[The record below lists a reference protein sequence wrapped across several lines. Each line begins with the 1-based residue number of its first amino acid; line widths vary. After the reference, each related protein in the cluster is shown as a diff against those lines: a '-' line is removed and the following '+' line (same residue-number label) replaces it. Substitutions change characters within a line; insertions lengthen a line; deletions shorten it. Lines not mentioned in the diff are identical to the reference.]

1 MSRNVKEDIDQT
13 SFSSASSFLS
23 HVSRRGKEAVLL
35 ALAKLEA
42 KGVTVVEAT
51 GLVRCSQVMI
61 CFDICDLHLPVIGY
75 LAKTA
80 PHREPFPGCENLVE
94 IDLKRSMIG
103 LCEVTFAKL
112 SEAAHLCPYA
122 RAHVCTGASL
132 LWSKGRNFSIQ
143 VGAGSFKLF
152 IVDLFL
158 LVAPLWLNCSE
169 PELQTDFIAAVLN
182 SDGTRR

>member
-51 GLVRCSQVMI
+51 GVVRCSQVMI

-122 RAHVCTGASL
+122 GAHVCTGASL